1 MKKSSR
7 EKVIITLFKKNNP
20 CRSISVMPTNVVN
33 KCGTRHSY
41 AELVLKINLVKFT
54 DARNILSCF
63 RW

>member
-41 AELVLKINLVKFT
+41 AELVLKINLVKFCT
-54 DARNILSCF
+54 STEIKH
-63 RW
+63 

>member
-41 AELVLKINLVKFT
+41 AELVLKISQ
-54 DARNILSCF
+54 ILYKH
-63 RW
+63 RDKTLTQTR